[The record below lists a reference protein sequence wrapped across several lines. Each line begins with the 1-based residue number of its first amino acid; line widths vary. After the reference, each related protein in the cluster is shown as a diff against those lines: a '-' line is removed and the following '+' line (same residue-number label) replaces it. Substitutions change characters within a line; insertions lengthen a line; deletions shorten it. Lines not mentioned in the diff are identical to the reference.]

1 VSHQKCW
8 YTEADDSVSD
18 WHVDHFRPKANY
30 QWLAFEW
37 TNYRI
42 AGANPNRKKSDYF
55 PLEDPKTAASFGAQ
69 STAAEEIILLDPTI
83 PGDSDLIAF
92 DEQGK
97 VKPAKPSDPQ
107 AVKRVEASRDRFDM
121 DTERLISKRLGVWN
135 LCQKKLDQIRMFI
148 QSSKSTHDA
157 LSSDHVKELADEVRA
172 ATRSSSPF
180 SAVAK
185 SYLRTTD
192 SEWVLDIPVPVRP
205 TGKSLKSLSSSSHQ
219 NISVYQK

>member
-1 VSHQKCW
+1 MRYVYLDASKVPADWLAKANDLTSKIKAETNAAKRKALIDANAAHWGKLKPELLAMSHQKCW
-8 YTEADDSVSD
+8 YMEADDSVSD

-42 AGANPNRKKSDYF
+42 AGAKPNRKKSDYF

-69 STAAEEIILLDPTI
+69 STATEEIILLDPTI

-135 LCQKKLDQIRMFI
+135 LCQKKLDQIRPFLR
-148 QSSKSTHDA
+148 SC
-157 LSSDHVKELADEVRA
+157 ERA
-172 ATRSSSPF
+172 SR
-180 SAVAK
+180 
-185 SYLRTTD
+185 R
-192 SEWVLDIPVPVRP
+192 
-205 TGKSLKSLSSSSHQ
+205 G
-219 NISVYQK
+219 